1 MEICRSSSG
10 IIFYGQAGT
19 QETPHD
25 QLLRDGMFARA
36 QTFWDGLWSTACT
49 KETWTQSQIIIG
61 RRCFWFRLGPTYE
74 YSGSAN
80 INIWWIDIAGSFNAG
95 VITLSVMACLGGLL
109 RHLGSFGNYHVSI
122 YCTPDQS
129 LWSFVDKD
137 LSLTPL
143 TMVLN
148 FFGRH

>member
-1 MEICRSSSG
+1 MVYCLYEG
-10 IIFYGQAGT
+10 NLDPKPHYHW
-19 QETPHD
+19 QE
-25 QLLRDGMFARA
+25 MFLV
-36 QTFWDGLWSTACT
+36 Q
-49 KETWTQSQIIIG
+49 
-61 RRCFWFRLGPTYE
+61 LGPTYE

-109 RHLGSFGNYHVSI
+109 RHLVSFGNYHVSI

-143 TMVLN
+143 IWSSTSLV
-148 FFGRH
+148 GTEGIGGII